1 MSLVKIKVIDKVEF
15 VGKWKTIQV
24 RTRTDVE
31 EDGIVI
37 SSSFERDSYQL
48 MDYSTNSDLP
58 ENVQPYAQGVW
69 NEALR
74 DELQADIDAH
84 AENYEPYVTEEPITE

>member
-1 MSLVKIKVIDKVEF
+1 MSLIKITEIDKVEF

-48 MDYSTNSDLP
+48 IDYSENSQLP
-58 ENVQPYAQGVW
+58 VEVRPYAQGVW
-69 NEALR
+69 NKSLR

-84 AENYEPYVTEEPITE
+84 AETYEEPITQEPIT

>member
-31 EDGIVI
+31 EDGVVI

-48 MDYSTNSDLP
+48 IEHSANTELP
-58 ENVQPYAQGVW
+58 ADVRPYAQGVW
-69 NEALR
+69 NKALR
-74 DELQADIDAH
+74 DALQADIDAH
-84 AENYEPYVTEEPITE
+84 AETYEEPITEAPE